1 MMQNRN
7 QDQLLCWI
15 DMVSIMLVDLTEYL
29 DTHPFDEVA
38 MDHYNHYQ
46 TLYQNALQEYAKAYE
61 PLTLSTTTPENMWTW
76 GVSKN
81 PWERGAN

>member
-1 MMQNRN
+1 
-7 QDQLLCWI
+7 
-15 DMVSIMLVDLTEYL
+15 
-29 DTHPFDEVA
+29 

>member
-1 MMQNRN
+1 MQNRN
-7 QDQLLCWI
+7 QDQLLYWI

-46 TLYQNALQEYAKAYE
+46 TLYQNA
-61 PLTLSTTTPENMWTW
+61 
-76 GVSKN
+76 
-81 PWERGAN
+81 

>member
-1 MMQNRN
+1 MQNRN
-7 QDQLLCWI
+7 QDQLLYWI

-76 GVSKN
+76 VVSKN

>member
-1 MMQNRN
+1 MQNRN

-46 TLYQNALQEYAKAYE
+46 VLYQNALQEYAKAYE

>member
-1 MMQNRN
+1 MQNRN

>member
-1 MMQNRN
+1 MQNRN
-7 QDQLLCWI
+7 QDQLLYWI

-46 TLYQNALQEYAKAYE
+46 TLYQNALQEYAKANE

>member
-7 QDQLLCWI
+7 QDQLLYWI

-38 MDHYNHYQ
+38 MDHYKHYQ

>member
-1 MMQNRN
+1 MQNRN

-46 TLYQNALQEYAKAYE
+46 ALYQNALQEYAKAYE

>member
-1 MMQNRN
+1 MQNRN

-61 PLTLSTTTPENMWTW
+61 PLTLSTATPENMWTW

>member
-1 MMQNRN
+1 MQNRN
-7 QDQLLCWI
+7 QDQLLYWI

-61 PLTLSTTTPENMWTW
+61 QLTLSTTTPENMWTW